1 MLSVDPRAF
10 IDEPSEGRSRETAIR
25 RDAAGRWWNDDLAI
39 THPNVTAAFDGW
51 IRRAEDGRFCLAN
64 DINWAYV
71 NIEGAPYT
79 VRHIALGEA
88 IRVQLSG
95 GLEEPLDASTLR
107 VDASGHLYCDVLDGT
122 LAAVFSGAAMN
133 ELADA
138 FEDDGRVLRLLGARW
153 TLPTVADPLAPHR
166 EAKSRVVDAP
176 HS

>member
-1 MLSVDPRAF
+1 MDPRAF

-25 RDAAGRWWNDDLAI
+25 RDAAGRWWNADVSI

-51 IRRAEDGRFCLAN
+51 IRRAEDGRLCLAN

-71 NIEGAPYT
+71 EVEGAPYT

-88 IRVQLSG
+88 VRVQLSG
-95 GLEEPLDASTLR
+95 GLEERLDPSTLR
-107 VDASGHLYCDVLDGT
+107 LDAAGHLYCDVLEGS

-138 FEDDGRVLRLLGARW
+138 FEDEGRALRLLGERW
-153 TLPTVADPLAPHR
+153 TLESVADPLVPHR
-166 EAKSRVVDAP
+166 EAKSRVVDALP
-176 HS
+176 S